1 MHLVQSIRSAS
12 HMRDEF
18 QAYGRG
24 SQFSYA
30 GFDAL
35 FEYLEGL
42 AEDIGEP
49 IEFDVI
55 ALCCGW
61 CEYGS
66 AEELALAFGI
76 DRESLSLDADAD
88 ADEFCEA
95 LLEEM
100 NGRGMVALVDGGGIL
115 FSEGW

>member
-18 QAYGRG
+18 RACGRE

-30 GFDAL
+30 AFDAL
-35 FEYLEGL
+35 FEYLEGF
-42 AEDIGEP
+42 ADAMGEP
-49 IEFDVI
+49 IEFDAI

-61 CEYGS
+61 CEYAD
-66 AEELALAFGI
+66 AEELAEAYSI
-76 DRESLSLDADAD
+76 NRESLSLDADAD
-88 ADEFCEA
+88 EDEFLDA
-95 LLEEM
+95 LLDEI
-100 NGRGMVALVDGGGIL
+100 NGHGMYALVDGGGIL

>member
-1 MHLVQSIRSAS
+1 MNLVQSIRSAS

-18 QAYGRG
+18 RAYGREN
-24 SQFSYA
+24 QFSYA

-35 FEYLEGL
+35 FEYLEDL
-42 AEDIGEP
+42 AEGMGEP

-61 CEYGS
+61 CEYAD
-66 AEELALAFGI
+66 AEELAEAYGI
-76 DRESLSLDADAD
+76 DRESMSLDADAD
-88 ADEFCEA
+88 EDEFFSA
-95 LLEEM
+95 LIDEI
-100 NGRGMVALVDGGGIL
+100 NGFGMCVLVDGGGIL

>member
-1 MHLVQSIRSAS
+1 MNLVQSIRSAS

-18 QAYGRG
+18 RAYGRE

-35 FEYLEGL
+35 FEYLEEF
-42 AEDIGEP
+42 ADSTGEP

-61 CEYGS
+61 CEYAD
-66 AEELALAFGI
+66 AEELAEDYGI

-88 ADEFCEA
+88 EDDFRDAWLD
-95 LLEEM
+95 EM
-100 NGRGMVALVDGGGIL
+100 NDRGMYALVDGGGIL

>member
-1 MHLVQSIRSAS
+1 MNLIQSIRSAS

-18 QAYGRG
+18 RAHGRE

-42 AEDIGEP
+42 AEGTGEP
-49 IEFDVI
+49 IEFDVV

-61 CEYGS
+61 CEYDD
-66 AEELALAFGI
+66 AEELADDYGI
-76 DRESLSLDADAD
+76 DRSFLSLDADAD
-88 ADEFCEA
+88 EDEFRNA
-95 LLEEM
+95 LLDEM
-100 NGRGMVALVDGGGIL
+100 NGRGMCAPVDGGGIL